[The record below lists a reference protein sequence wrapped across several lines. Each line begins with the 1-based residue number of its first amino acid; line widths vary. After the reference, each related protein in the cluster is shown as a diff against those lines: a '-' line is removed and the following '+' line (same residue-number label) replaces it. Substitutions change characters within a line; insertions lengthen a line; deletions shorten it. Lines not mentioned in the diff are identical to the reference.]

1 MVAGRRDKGRKRS
14 SYAAHTEQAWL
25 YYLSVTRLVVHRV
38 LPLAPLGACIAV
50 RSEHCVN
57 AAAKEQTSRDS
68 DAVGDARVADP
79 ERYLS
84 NGFGRAQQTQR
95 GARSLTSAGR
105 LPYRAGCVNLNR
117 DSSAHVRRRIG
128 ATRPMVRWIDLIF
141 CAKIPAWRNSRIVRR
156 SEIIARQS

>member
-1 MVAGRRDKGRKRS
+1 MVI
-14 SYAAHTEQAWL
+14 
-25 YYLSVTRLVVHRV
+25 LSVTRLIVHRA

-79 ERYLS
+79 ERYIS

-141 CAKIPAWRNSRIVRR
+141 ALKSLLGGTYGSSV
-156 SEIIARQS
+156 EAR

>member
-1 MVAGRRDKGRKRS
+1 MVI
-14 SYAAHTEQAWL
+14 
-25 YYLSVTRLVVHRV
+25 LSVTRLIVHRA

-68 DAVGDARVADP
+68 DVVGDARVADP
-79 ERYLS
+79 ERYIT
-84 NGFGRAQQTQR
+84 NAFDRAQQTQR
-95 GARSLTSAGR
+95 GERSLTSAGR
-105 LPYRAGCVNLNR
+105 LPYRAGYNNLNR

-141 CAKIPAWRNSRIVRR
+141 CAKIPAWRDSRIVRR

>member
-1 MVAGRRDKGRKRS
+1 MVI
-14 SYAAHTEQAWL
+14 
-25 YYLSVTRLVVHRV
+25 LSVTRLIVHRA

-117 DSSAHVRRRIG
+117 EGTAQHTFGVASA
-128 ATRPMVRWIDLIF
+128 RPDQWCVG
-141 CAKIPAWRNSRIVRR
+141 
-156 SEIIARQS
+156 

>member
-1 MVAGRRDKGRKRS
+1 MVI
-14 SYAAHTEQAWL
+14 
-25 YYLSVTRLVVHRV
+25 LSVTRLIVHRA

-79 ERYLS
+79 ERYIT
-84 NGFGRAQQTQR
+84 NAFDRAQQTQR
-95 GARSLTSAGR
+95 GERSLTSAGR
-105 LPYRAGCVNLNR
+105 LPYRAGYNNLNR

-128 ATRPMVRWIDLIF
+128 TTQPMVRWIDLIF
-141 CAKIPAWRNSRIVRR
+141 CGKISAWRDSRIVRR
-156 SEIIARQS
+156 SEIIALQS